1 MVEGQGKT
9 MKPLTFFNV
18 LALPVIALIF
28 ALQIGLNRANK
39 AHLEECRILHA
50 RPEQPEAK
58 AMPEPETIVQS
69 GPRVIGIALTV
80 TGAPMADASIIVNYN
95 SDGRT
100 IKNMYFSD
108 HALNVCPQD
117 KLVRNATAA
126 VTRRSGRAMRY
137 LMWCARRGEQ

>member
-1 MVEGQGKT
+1 

-39 AHLEECRILHA
+39 KHLEDCRILHT
-50 RPEQPEAK
+50 RVEQPEAK
-58 AMPEPETIVQS
+58 GTPEPEPVVQS

-100 IKNMYFSD
+100 IKNMYFND
-108 HALNVCPQD
+108 HVLNACPQD
-117 KLVRNATAA
+117 RLVRNATAA

-137 LMWCARRGEQ
+137 LMWCARKGER

>member
-1 MVEGQGKT
+1 MR
-9 MKPLTFFNV
+9 PLTFFNV

-58 AMPEPETIVQS
+58 ATPEPEIVVQ
-69 GPRVIGIALTV
+69 PRRRVIGVALTV
-80 TGAPMADASIIVNYN
+80 IGAPMADPSVIVNYN

-100 IKNMYFSD
+100 IKNMYFND
-108 HALNVCPQD
+108 HVLKVCPQD
-117 KLVRNATAA
+117 KLVRNAAAA

-137 LMWCARRGEQ
+137 LMWCARKGEK

>member
-1 MVEGQGKT
+1 

-28 ALQIGLNRANK
+28 VLQIGLNRANK
-39 AHLEECRILHA
+39 AHLEECRLLHT
-50 RPEQPEAK
+50 RPAAPVAK
-58 AMPEPETIVQS
+58 ATPEVKPADVDWTNANGAVLI
-69 GPRVIGIALTV
+69 I

-100 IKNMYFSD
+100 IKNTYFSD
-108 HALNVCPQD
+108 HVLNACSQD

-126 VTRRSGRAMRY
+126 VTHRSGRAMRY
-137 LMWCARRGEQ
+137 LMWCARKGER